1 MSTFGEQ
8 VKIEFTQGRSRHGIS
23 FRKSSREL
31 DRFD

>member
-1 MSTFGEQ
+1 MGTFGEQ

-23 FRKSSREL
+23 FRKSREL